1 MNDLEKDLKE
11 LVKKE
16 KLLKKKLNKNK
27 KILKFLNKTI
37 TNKYNASINVL
48 PIRSGKK

>member
-37 TNKYNASINVL
+37 T
-48 PIRSGKK
+48 KKI